1 MEQSLIVGMAEIKV
15 ITLQRVNP
23 ARNSG
28 PGDISAV
35 LTALGLGS
43 CVGICLYDRTA
54 RVAGMAHVV
63 LPDSSA
69 RKDEPPGKFADTALP
84 VLIEEMLQFGAS
96 RWRLVAAISGGAQL
110 FTFASDPARLGV
122 GARNAKAVTDGLE
135 RHGIPVLARDLGGS
149 QGRTMR
155 LSAVDGRVS
164 VKTIGQ
170 SERELVVL
178 GEVRQAETSGM
189 RQVA

>member
-15 ITLQRVNP
+15 LRVNHAQNPGP
-23 ARNSG
+23 ADRF
-28 PGDISAV
+28 AV

-43 CVGICLYDRTA
+43 CIGICLYDRTA
-54 RVAGMAHVV
+54 QVAGMAHIV
-63 LPDSSA
+63 LPESSA

-110 FTFASDPARLGV
+110 FTIASDPTRLGV
-122 GARNAKAVTDGLE
+122 GARNAAAVTDGLG
-135 RHGIPVLARDLGGS
+135 RQGIPVLARDLGGS
-149 QGRTMR
+149 QGRTVR
-155 LSAVDGRVS
+155 LYAVDGRVS

-170 SERELVVL
+170 SERELIVL
-178 GEVRQAETSGM
+178 GDVRQAEMSGM
-189 RQVA
+189 R